1 MKLKTNLLAWVAAF
15 SLNLNAA
22 VPSVEQLVPADALAV
37 ITVPDWVKARS
48 SCAAS
53 PAGQLWQDP
62 EIKAFKE
69 KFLHRFQEGVIAPL
83 EKELGVKLAEYAEL
97 LQGQVTVAVS
107 FRPGEG
113 SEDPT
118 VGWCLLIDAKDKS
131 ELLKKSLGDLRKKW
145 VDAGKQ
151 VKNGKI
157 REVDFTTLVFTGEDV
172 TSLLKKAFPAGA
184 DKEEAGEKSTNQV
197 ELVIG
202 QSDSLLLV
210 SDSAKDLE
218 KILARQAGGQVPAL
232 GELAE
237 YQSSQAMFRDALG
250 YGWVNLKPV
259 FATLN
264 KKMTEAGAGAGPA
277 NLLAPKPDK
286 VFSALGLDGLKTVSF
301 CLASSAE
308 GDLGQLFLNLPEAG
322 RKGLFKLL
330 AFEPKS
336 ATPPPF
342 VPADAVKFDRYRL
355 DGQKAWDTLKGILT
369 EVSPQLSGL
378 LQMGLAAAGG
388 EKGSSFDLEKALIGN
403 LGDDVISYQ
412 KTPKEINSETLS
424 APPTLYL
431 IGSANAEA
439 LAQALRALSALA
451 APSTQLKERE
461 FLGRKIV
468 SLPMPALPNSGGEKD
483 KTLSFAASGGYVAL
497 STEDSM
503 IEEYLRGAE
512 NKAKA
517 LADVPGLK
525 EASQK
530 VGGMDTGFW
539 GYENQGES
547 VRVMIEALKRDSSA
561 FEKLFDLSPL
571 GQASNAGKDNEGLK
585 SWLDFSLLPAYDKIA
600 KYFSF
605 NVFAGVIQPE
615 GVSLK
620 LYYPAPPGLKK

>member
-22 VPSVEQLVPADALAV
+22 VPPVEQLVPADALAV
-37 ITVPDWVKARS
+37 ITVPDWVKAQT

-69 KFLHRFQEGVIAPL
+69 KFLHRFQDGVIAPL
-83 EKELGVKLAEYAEL
+83 DKELGVKLADYAEL
-97 LQGQVTVAVS
+97 LQGQVTVAMS
-107 FRPGEG
+107 FKAGEG
-113 SEDPT
+113 SEDPA
-118 VGWCLLIDAKDKS
+118 VGWCLLIDTKDKS
-131 ELLKKSLGDLRKKW
+131 ELLKKQLGDLKKKW
-145 VDAGKQ
+145 GDAGKQ
-151 VKNGKI
+151 VKNDKI
-157 REVDFTTLVFTGEDV
+157 RDVEFTTLVFTGEDV
-172 TSLLKKAFPAGA
+172 SSLLKKAFPAGA

-202 QSDSLLLV
+202 QSESLLLV
-210 SDSAKDLE
+210 GDQRKELE
-218 KILARQAGGQVPAL
+218 KILARQAGGQVPPL

-237 YQSSQAMFRDALG
+237 YQSSQAMFREALG

-259 FATLN
+259 FSFLN
-264 KKMTEAGAGAGPA
+264 QKMAQAGAAGPA
-277 NLLAPKPDK
+277 NPLAPKPEK

-308 GDLGQLFLNLPEAG
+308 GDLGQIFLNIPEAG

-336 ATPPPF
+336 ANPPPF
-342 VPADAVKFDRYRL
+342 VPADVVKFDRWRL
-355 DGQKAWDTLKGILT
+355 DGQKGWETLKGILS
-369 EVSPQLSGL
+369 EISPQLSGL

-388 EKGSSFDLEKALIGN
+388 DKGSSFDLEKSLIGN
-403 LGDDVISYQ
+403 LGDDVITYQ
-412 KTPKEINSETLS
+412 KNPKEINSETLNS
-424 APPTLYL
+424 PPTLYL
-431 IGSANAEA
+431 IGSANAET
-439 LAQALRALSALA
+439 LAQALRAGSGLV

-483 KTLSFAASGGYVAL
+483 KMLSFAASGGYVAL
-497 STEDSM
+497 STEDAM
-503 IEEYLRGAE
+503 IEEYLRGADT
-512 NKAKA
+512 KAKS
-517 LADVPGLK
+517 LADLSGLK
-525 EASQK
+525 EAAQK
-530 VGGMDTGFW
+530 IGGMDTGLW

-547 VRVMIEALKRDSSA
+547 VRVLIEALKRDSSA

-571 GQASNAGKDNEGLK
+571 GKNADAGKDNEGLK
-585 SWLDFSLLPAYDKIA
+585 SWLDFSLLPAYEKIA

-605 NVFAGVIQPE
+605 NVFSGIIKPE
-615 GVSLK
+615 GLSLK